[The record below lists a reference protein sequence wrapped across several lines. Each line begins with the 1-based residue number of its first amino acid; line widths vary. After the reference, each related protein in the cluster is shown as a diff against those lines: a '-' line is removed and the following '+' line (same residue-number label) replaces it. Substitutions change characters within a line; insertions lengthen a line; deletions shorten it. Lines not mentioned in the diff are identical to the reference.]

1 MNASNGSLVN
11 ASYCKALF
19 ERDDSEQVTGLEW
32 VGLLLAA
39 CSTFISTYCL
49 LWIKRSTIV
58 EMGFPLCPCQCCGGR
73 YGGPWKRIFVIAMC
87 GNIVSEALLS
97 STAYVFA
104 PLSLILPVGG
114 SALIFTGVL
123 TRLGVVP
130 GIKEHLSPV
139 EWVTLGFTALA
150 MVGTSAF
157 GPKAESVPPFD
168 DWQAQW
174 QRPAVPMHYALTMLA
189 GLVWT
194 ALVTRLSHLNPWREG
209 TTVYAILS
217 ALTSGA
223 LGSWAVLFTK
233 VYSTAIQIALS
244 TGDTRAASLWIT
256 WFAVAGFA
264 ISGPAQLFLMHKS
277 LTGGRARCTA
287 SFALAHARPA
297 LPAPPAPPALPVPLV
312 LACLH
317 ACVPHV
323 PLTRVPPCACLST
336 PTPPTPPAPLATSTD
351 GGMRLAASA
360 CRSTSS

>member
-19 ERDDSEQVTGLEW
+19 ERDDSEQLTGLEW

-277 LTGGRARCTA
+277 LTGGRA
-287 SFALAHARPA
+287 SFG
-297 LPAPPAPPALPVPLV
+297 VPLYFIVIINCTICLDGLFFRVFECMPRTDVALFAFSLSCVV
-312 LACLH
+312 LGTAAMAFQQERRKGLD
-317 ACVPHV
+317 AKVEAIEQQQSA
-323 PLTRVPPCACLST
+323 R
-336 PTPPTPPAPLATSTD
+336 APVVEL
-351 GGMRLAASA
+351 
-360 CRSTSS
+360 